1 MALEEE
7 WGERCVFRLAA
18 IPDER
23 SADQEA
29 GAKEAGVC

>member
-18 IPDER
+18 IPYKCG
-23 SADQEA
+23 ADQEA
-29 GAKEAGVC
+29 GAKEADVC